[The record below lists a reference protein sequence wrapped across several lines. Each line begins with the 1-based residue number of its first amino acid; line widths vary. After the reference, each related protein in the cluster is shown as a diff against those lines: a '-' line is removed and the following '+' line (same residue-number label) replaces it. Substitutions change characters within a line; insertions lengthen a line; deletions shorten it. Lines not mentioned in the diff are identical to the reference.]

1 MLSLPKTRSFVLG
14 MVIAAAMT
22 AGAQQTTKAVLT
34 DDGSQATV
42 SQTTRT
48 QARPTLTPVLSSRPA
63 VQTFHGTIRRNMD
76 GFVLR
81 DSTGVTYDLDDQTR
95 IRAFD
100 GQNVKLKGRVNTTTG
115 SIRVVAIEPAY

>member
-22 AGAQQTTKAVLT
+22 AGAKQTTKAVLT

-95 IRAFD
+95 IRAF
-100 GQNVKLKGRVNTTTG
+100 GRTEV
-115 SIRVVAIEPAY
+115 